1 VLSATVLTL
10 SALMA
15 LASPSQDFDR
25 GRVAFGRG
33 EYLRA
38 IELLRPLLYPELR
51 LETEGEVVQAHRML
65 GVANLFE
72 GRPAE
77 AKVEFRKLLE
87 LRPDYRFDPLLDP
100 PRVVDFFNSVVKDE
114 EDEIAALEAK
124 RKKQEAERAAQR
136 RQEAERLRIATA
148 KVIVYDRHSYLL
160 NFVPFGAGQF
170 QNGQRRKGLAF
181 AGTEAGLGLVSLGA
195 FVANFWL
202 FGLEPHRRCLEVQPM
217 DAGGLPRQ
225 CPDAKVDHSD
235 EDLSRNLMRVQVVSG
250 GLFFAAAIWGAID
263 AVRHFQERERLEI
276 ETVPSAAPG
285 PAPPPRPQAR
295 KLDIQPGIGAAP
307 LGLGLSFTF

>member
-1 VLSATVLTL
+1 MLSATVLTL

-124 RKKQEAERAAQR
+124 RKKQESERAAQR

-202 FGLEPHRRCLEVQPM
+202 FGLEPGLTPTRHPNSTKQSKANTILSIFWRGYIGPRYRPRHITFVAVCLT
-217 DAGGLPRQ
+217 R
-225 CPDAKVDHSD
+225 S
-235 EDLSRNLMRVQVVSG
+235 SRASRMV
-250 GLFFAAAIWGAID
+250 FTP
-263 AVRHFQERERLEI
+263 LE
-276 ETVPSAAPG
+276 TRSC
-285 PAPPPRPQAR
+285 
-295 KLDIQPGIGAAP
+295 
-307 LGLGLSFTF
+307 